1 VAIAA
6 GDYHFVALRADGT
19 VIAWGDTNFSQCQI
33 PAVTQSMGLIGAGSA
48 HSLAVEGQPLQ
59 RTLIAGNSTTF
70 SAGPYASRLSTYQW
84 QFNGNNIQGATNSTL
99 TLGNLTWMNS
109 GVYRVIITNPVGS
122 ITSPAMTV
130 TVPAL
135 QFDSSSLSY
144 QSTNGAF
151 TMRLT
156 GSSGMKPVVL
166 YSTTNLVNWAPIY
179 TNPPTTNYID
189 FTDVP
194 MDGSPNHFYRAAEQP

>member
-1 VAIAA
+1 
-6 GDYHFVALRADGT
+6 
-19 VIAWGDTNFSQCQI
+19 
-33 PAVTQSMGLIGAGSA
+33 MGLIAAGSA

-70 SAGPYASRLSTYQW
+70 SAGSSASRLSTYQW

-99 TLGNLTWMNS
+99 TLGNLSWMNS
-109 GVYRVIITNPVGS
+109 GVYRVIISNPVGS
-122 ITSPAMTV
+122 ITSPAMTL
-130 TVPAL
+130 TVPQL
-135 QFDSSSLSY
+135 HFDPSSLSY

-156 GSSGMKPVVL
+156 GSSGMNPVVI
-166 YSTTNLVNWAPIY
+166 YSTTNLVNWTPIY
-179 TNPPTTNYID
+179 TNSPTTNDID

-194 MDGSPNHFYRAAEQP
+194 VDSSPNHFYRAAEQP